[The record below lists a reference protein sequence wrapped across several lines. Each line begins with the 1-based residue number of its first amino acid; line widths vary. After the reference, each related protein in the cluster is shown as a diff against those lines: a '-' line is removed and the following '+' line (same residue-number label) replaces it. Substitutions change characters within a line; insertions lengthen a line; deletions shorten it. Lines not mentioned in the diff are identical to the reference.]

1 MTREEIDRRLTEHHA
16 AFARRAPE
24 ALAAGHA
31 PTGTFQS
38 PAAGLV
44 HGREA
49 ILDVYRFWYAAF
61 PDFLLTWESPIIE
74 PPRAAVFW
82 TFEGVAAGPFFGE
95 VKTGTRVKFDGAA
108 EYEFGDQGIV
118 SVRHI
123 FDFSSVLVATGVL
136 KVKPA
141 G

>member
-1 MTREEIDRRLTEHHA
+1 MTREEIDRRLIEHRA
-16 AFARRAPE
+16 AFAHRSPD

-31 PTGTFQS
+31 PAGTFQS

-49 ILDVYRFWYAAF
+49 ILQVYRFWYAAF

-74 PPRAAVFW
+74 PPTAAVFW

-95 VKTGTRVKFDGAA
+95 VKTGTHVKFEGAA
-108 EYEFGDQGIV
+108 EYQFGDEGIV